1 MSGRVLRLGD
11 GREISVDE
19 KGYLL
24 DPAQW
29 NRGVAEHMA
38 DADGVELTADH
49 FAVLE
54 IFREYFEKYE
64 IEPPMRVLVKLVAAR
79 MGEDKG
85 TSRFLYRLFPEGP
98 TTQASRYGGLPRPL
112 SCI

>member
-1 MSGRVLRLGD
+1 M
-11 GREISVDE
+11 DE

-29 NRGVAEHMA
+29 DRQVAEFMA
-38 DADGVELTADH
+38 HADNVELTGDH
-49 FAVLE
+49 FEILE

-85 TSRFLYRLFPEGP
+85 TSRYLYRLFPEGP